1 MYVEFYW
8 LRNIL
13 YMVWVLSNVKTFR
26 VKGSTKS
33 GFRTL
38 PFSKELRGLNEKE
51 VTEKF
56 YDEICS
62 RNKLKRKALKIQS
75 VEEIKPENI
84 KNPSV
89 RAFAEVK

>member
-1 MYVEFYW
+1 M
-8 LRNIL
+8 
-13 YMVWVLSNVKTFR
+13 WVLSKVTTFR

-33 GFRTL
+33 GFRIL
-38 PFSKELRGLNEKE
+38 NFSKELRGLSEEE

-75 VEEIKPENI
+75 VEKIKPADI